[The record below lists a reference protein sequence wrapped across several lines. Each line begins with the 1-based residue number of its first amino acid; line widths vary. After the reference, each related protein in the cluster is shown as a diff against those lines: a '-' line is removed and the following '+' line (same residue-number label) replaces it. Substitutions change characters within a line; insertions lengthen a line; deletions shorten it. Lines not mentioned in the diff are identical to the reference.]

1 MISMTDE
8 VLKEGNVFNFNGARA
23 IGVSSDNLKPGVDGI
38 VPLSKQD
45 KFEFEKEDNAALNLV
60 DLNMGNL
67 VNNNPVEVSD
77 PSVLGNMGTNE
88 EVNETPE
95 INPYVSQDVFTPT
108 DMNMPQMP
116 EPEAVAPTAV
126 NENLFE
132 NHNAIENSPLENTSS
147 EPVVETQTEMVQPEQ
162 PVEEKNNELVVEHEE
177 TPIMQNEVP
186 TVVAPELTPSEPLVT
201 PEPINELPKTEEQN
215 NLNTKEDERL
225 IIELNNK
232 LNELNNKLDDS
243 LNKIMNSIREL
254 GEVIKTE
261 ELKTPQE
268 ELKDN
273 SMNNIPSME
282 VNNPAIAEVDLP
294 TLDAVEPEISSM
306 PSMNAEPP
314 VMEPSIPSLENP
326 MGSSPVPPMN
336 NMESPSMDNMPTL
349 ENPMND
355 AVNPIDETKI
365 QGMFIN

>member
-1 MISMTDE
+1 
-8 VLKEGNVFNFNGARA
+8 
-23 IGVSSDNLKPGVDGI
+23 
-38 VPLSKQD
+38 
-45 KFEFEKEDNAALNLV
+45 
-60 DLNMGNL
+60 
-67 VNNNPVEVSD
+67 
-77 PSVLGNMGTNE
+77 
-88 EVNETPE
+88 
-95 INPYVSQDVFTPT
+95 
-108 DMNMPQMP
+108 
-116 EPEAVAPTAV
+116 
-126 NENLFE
+126 
-132 NHNAIENSPLENTSS
+132 
-147 EPVVETQTEMVQPEQ
+147 
-162 PVEEKNNELVVEHEE
+162 
-177 TPIMQNEVP
+177 
-186 TVVAPELTPSEPLVT
+186 
-201 PEPINELPKTEEQN
+201 
-215 NLNTKEDERL
+215 
-225 IIELNNK
+225 
-232 LNELNNKLDDS
+232 
-243 LNKIMNSIREL
+243 MNSIREL

-314 VMEPSIPSLENP
+314 VIEPSIPSLENP